1 MERDVTGLK
10 RVDIVFQGEVEHGI
24 GYGSAFD
31 AGYAGGQVVT
41 KKRGE

>member
-1 MERDVTGLK
+1 VERDVTGLK